1 MVTACRDPRSPGAN
15 PTGAAL
21 AQAKLNAPASRASSM
36 WKFVKTLRWPPR
48 RLVLW
53 HSIAAIPM
61 ATVVVLGAWLS
72 YHYHQLTIDNRDRVD
87 RAYAV
92 LDVVDG
98 LYISVQNADVAQR
111 DFIITGDEA
120 HLGVFQRALK
130 DEKDD
135 SERLRTL
142 LAASAKQEE
151 NLARLDEA
159 VAAKLA
165 ELSKTIDVRQHQGF
179 VAAQLAIRNGDN
191 GLAMNS
197 IRQQVMVLAEN
208 ERRFLL
214 RRQAD
219 TREHERDTLLVG
231 MFIAALSV
239 TTRILITLGIRHV
252 HSKRQAAIAE
262 GDDET
267 AEPAVE
273 GWRQAGG

>member
-1 MVTACRDPRSPGAN
+1 MLWN
-15 PTGAAL
+15 YL
-21 AQAKLNAPASRASSM
+21 
-36 WKFVKTLRWPPR
+36 KTLRWPPR

-72 YHYHQLTIDNRDRVD
+72 YHYHQLTIANRDRVD

-111 DFIITGDEA
+111 DFIITGDDS
-120 HLGVFQRALK
+120 HLAVFQRALQ

-142 LAASAKQEE
+142 LAASARQEA
-151 NLARLDEA
+151 NLAKLDEA

-165 ELSKTIDVRQHQGF
+165 ELGRTIELRQRQGF
-179 VAAQLAIRNGDN
+179 VAAQLAIRNGDD
-191 GLAMNS
+191 GQAMAS

-219 TREHERDTLLVG
+219 SREHERDTLLVG
-231 MFIAALSV
+231 IFIAALSV

-252 HSKRQAAIAE
+252 HARRQAAIAE
-262 GDDET
+262 DD
-267 AEPAVE
+267 AGAQAPAHE
-273 GWRQAGG
+273 GSRG

>member
-1 MVTACRDPRSPGAN
+1 M
-15 PTGAAL
+15 L
-21 AQAKLNAPASRASSM
+21 
-36 WKFVKTLRWPPR
+36 WKYLRTLRWPPR

-72 YHYHQLTIDNRDRVD
+72 YHYHRLALDNRDRVD

-111 DFIITGDEA
+111 DFIITGDES
-120 HLGVFQRALK
+120 HLAVFQAALR
-130 DEKDD
+130 EELAD
-135 SERLRTL
+135 SERLRGL
-142 LAASAKQEE
+142 LAASAKQEI

-159 VAAKLA
+159 VSAKLS
-165 ELSKTIDVRQHQGF
+165 ELGRTIELRQRDGF
-179 VAAQLAIRNGDN
+179 AAAQRAIRNGDN
-191 GLAMNS
+191 GHAMTA

-219 TREHERDTLLVG
+219 TREHERDAVLVG
-231 MFIAALSV
+231 LFIAALSV
-239 TTRILITLGIRHV
+239 TTRIIITLGIRHV
-252 HSKRQAAIAE
+252 HQKRQAQIAE
-262 GDDET
+262 DAGTEEVAAA
-267 AEPAVE
+267 AEGSP
-273 GWRQAGG
+273 G

>member
-1 MVTACRDPRSPGAN
+1 M
-15 PTGAAL
+15 L
-21 AQAKLNAPASRASSM
+21 
-36 WKFVKTLRWPPR
+36 WKYLKTLRWPPR

-72 YHYHQLTIDNRDRVD
+72 YHYHQLALDNRERVD

-111 DFIITGDEA
+111 DFVITGDES
-120 HLGVFQRALK
+120 HLAVFQAALR
-130 DEKDD
+130 EELAD
-135 SERLRTL
+135 SDRLRGL
-142 LAASAKQEE
+142 LAASAKQET

-159 VAAKLA
+159 VSAKLS
-165 ELSKTIDVRQHQGF
+165 ELGRTIELRQRDGF
-179 VAAQLAIRNGDN
+179 AAAQLAIRNGDN
-191 GLAMNS
+191 GHAMTA

-219 TREHERDTLLVG
+219 TREHERDAVLVG
-231 MFIAALSV
+231 LFIAALSV
-239 TTRILITLGIRHV
+239 TTRIIITLGIRHV
-252 HSKRQAAIAE
+252 HQKRQAQITE
-262 GDDET
+262 GAGEDAT
-267 AEPAVE
+267 PA
-273 GWRQAGG
+273 AAA

>member
-1 MVTACRDPRSPGAN
+1 M
-15 PTGAAL
+15 L
-21 AQAKLNAPASRASSM
+21 
-36 WKFVKTLRWPPR
+36 WKYLKALRWPPR

-72 YHYHQLTIDNRDRVD
+72 YHYHHLALDNRARVD

-111 DFIITGDEA
+111 DFVITGDES
-120 HLGVFQRALK
+120 HLAVFQASLREEQA
-130 DEKDD
+130 D
-135 SERLRTL
+135 SERLRGL
-142 LAASAKQEE
+142 LAASAKQET

-159 VAAKLA
+159 VAA
-165 ELSKTIDVRQHQGF
+165 ELSELGKTIELRQRDGF
-179 VAAQLAIRNGDN
+179 AAAQAAIRNSDN
-191 GLAMNS
+191 GRAMTA

-219 TREHERDTLLVG
+219 TREHERDAVLVG
-231 MFIAALSV
+231 LFIAALSV
-239 TTRILITLGIRHV
+239 TTRIIITLGIRHV
-252 HSKRQAAIAE
+252 HQKRQAAIAE
-262 GDDET
+262 GDG
-267 AEPAVE
+267 APAQPATE
-273 GWRQAGG
+273 GSPG

>member
-1 MVTACRDPRSPGAN
+1 
-15 PTGAAL
+15 
-21 AQAKLNAPASRASSM
+21 M
-36 WKFVKTLRWPPR
+36 WKYLKSMSWPPR

-53 HSIAAIPM
+53 HSVAAIPM
-61 ATVVVLGAWLS
+61 ATVVVLGAYLS
-72 YHYHQLTIDNRDRVD
+72 YHYHQLTIENRDRVD

-142 LAASAKQEE
+142 LAASAKQEA
-151 NLARLDEA
+151 NLARLDMA
-159 VAAKLA
+159 VAAKLS
-165 ELSKTIDVRQHQGF
+165 ELGKTIEVRQQQGF
-179 VAAQLAIRNGDN
+179 VAAQLAIRSADG
-191 GLAMNS
+191 GQAMNS
-197 IRQQVMVLAEN
+197 IRQQVMLLAEN
-208 ERRFLL
+208 ERTFLM

-231 MFIAALSV
+231 IFIAALSV
-239 TTRILITLGIRHV
+239 TVRVLIALGIRHV
-252 HSKRQAAIAE
+252 HSKRQAAIA
-262 GDDET
+262 GDAEVA
-267 AEPAVE
+267 AEPST
-273 GWRQAGG
+273 GGSAG

>member
-1 MVTACRDPRSPGAN
+1 
-15 PTGAAL
+15 
-21 AQAKLNAPASRASSM
+21 M
-36 WKFVKTLRWPPR
+36 WKFLKTLRWPPR

-72 YHYHQLTIDNRDRVD
+72 YHYHHLALDNRERVD

-111 DFIITGDEA
+111 DFIITGDES
-120 HLGVFQRALK
+120 HLAVFQAALREQRA
-130 DEKDD
+130 D
-135 SERLRTL
+135 SERLRVL
-142 LAASAKQEE
+142 LAASAKQET

-159 VAAKLA
+159 VAAKLS
-165 ELSKTIDVRQHQGF
+165 ELGRTIELRQREGF
-179 VAAQLAIRNGDN
+179 DAARLAIRHGDD
-191 GLAMNS
+191 GQAMTA

-219 TREHERDTLLVG
+219 TREHERDAVLVG
-231 MFIAALSV
+231 LFIAALSV
-239 TTRILITLGIRHV
+239 TTRIIITLGIRHV
-252 HSKRQAAIAE
+252 HQQRQAEIAE
-262 GDDET
+262 GGG
-267 AEPAVE
+267 EPSPA
-273 GWRQAGG
+273 AGRAAG